1 MNDRQDA
8 ASSARAV
15 ADIGTGQSLD
25 AATGQSPVPDGALGP
40 DEIERYARHIVLPEV
55 GGSGQQKLKRARV
68 LVVGAGGLGSP
79 IVLYLAAAG
88 VGTIGIADADIV
100 SLSNLQRQVIH
111 GTADLGRAK
120 VASAIDAV
128 AAINP
133 HVAVVP
139 HAFRLDAENGR
150 DVVTDYDLAID
161 GSDNF
166 STRYAMA
173 DLCEAAERPL
183 VTAAVNRFSG
193 SLTVLKPYETA
204 QERSDASAT
213 GTASAP
219 EKSLTP
225 ETRLNPRY
233 RDLFPEAPPEGLVPS
248 CAEAGILGVTTGVL
262 GTLAASEAIK
272 LICGIGEPLVGRY
285 LLIDLLTMRIEEI
298 RYGRPKVLADAV
310 NKFRSEAPSTG

>member
-1 MNDRQDA
+1 MSETDRLERTA
-8 ASSARAV
+8 GTVPESALR
-15 ADIGTGQSLD
+15 
-25 AATGQSPVPDGALGP
+25 P

-55 GGSGQQKLKRARV
+55 GGSGQQKLKRSRV

-100 SLSNLQRQVIH
+100 SLSNLQRQVVH
-111 GTADLGRAK
+111 GTADVGRAK

-139 HAFRLDAENGR
+139 HAFRLDAENGSEIIAL
-150 DVVTDYDLAID
+150 YDLIID

-166 STRYAMA
+166 ATRYAMA
-173 DLCEAAERPL
+173 DLCEKAERPL

-193 SLTVLKPYETA
+193 SLTVLKPYEA
-204 QERSDASAT
+204 VSEGSAT
-213 GTASAP
+213 TARDSASGP
-219 EKSLTP
+219 SVATSS
-225 ETRLNPRY
+225 ETYLNPRY

-262 GTLAASEAIK
+262 GTLAASEAVK
-272 LICGIGEPLVGRY
+272 LICGIGEPLVGRF
-285 LLIDLLTMRIEEI
+285 LLIDLLSMRIEEI
-298 RYGRPKVLADAV
+298 RYKRPKERSAMEAPIASDL
-310 NKFRSEAPSTG
+310 RSET